1 MKRTIIYGLCLFF
14 AVLLFASRGLHWS
27 TFLHPD
33 EVPVAK
39 WIGDVTKQ
47 GFISDRLYPS
57 GWFELARLKVA
68 WDKSAKDLQEEHRKW
83 THQDMGINALK
94 SDSFRRMES
103 TDGKNIPNMIV
114 GREFNVFLTALSA
127 LVVYLACLQIGLHPL
142 AAAFAG
148 LLMGC
153 NPFIMEHSHY
163 CETDLGLVFSFALS
177 LWLLAACSRRRRP
190 FLYFLF
196 AVASG
201 FAVSC
206 KYTLSPALVPVVAL
220 PFVWREDGKP
230 FRWRVVAPLLLLGLA
245 GFCAGFALGTPALYK
260 MPGYV
265 AKVRDALATGS
276 GSATAAWG
284 REAFLP
290 YFAKL
295 QIKAG
300 RLCFEMRKLG
310 WPTLAFFMLSIV
322 FCSWRR
328 FRKLPV
334 DIPAILGV
342 FLLFYLFYM
351 PWIRNQETLPL
362 LLLLALAAA
371 RPVDWAIGALRRRPL
386 GKSAIPSV
394 AILALAAT
402 VLSVTI
408 RDGLRMTSFFLL
420 RETRA
425 ECQNW
430 LAASMPQGQSI
441 AADSYLTSIR
451 HGTKLNFILAPRLDQ
466 NYPESLIKTTFATNN
481 VRYYLRNTSH
491 FGRRSNRSPF
501 SRKLLP
507 ATQSRVDAFCRDGT
521 RLMSWHVTD
530 GRFRPAFAQPDVELW
545 RLPDPANLPASTYD
559 IPVWFPRPTLFRV
572 AGATLYCNDR
582 QGPIGPDE
590 AVQTVGRRRFIRFP
604 KAERQWAVVRMAEG
618 NTPATIAWSKFA
630 APRKAALEAGGAD
643 VFEIGPRAIQSA
655 MRLSAMPGTRVR
667 MKGDDQNTL
676 VLTSCLDNPTDAANL
691 LRTCGEAEKAL
702 ALLEKEPELSAAGQ
716 VEAFRAARALGQDP
730 RPEWRAAA
738 QTAVDAFDQ
747 AFPDAGVPATN
758 SVTVC
763 GVPLE
768 ALRDCARIRLAKE
781 AVVPGRQLPVFLPK
795 GRYGVRV
802 RLYGVGADEAG
813 VLFNAQSAPFEKVQ
827 LENGD
832 ILFSGE
838 LSLERGTRL
847 AFAENLPEKAMV
859 HFGWVCLELEITW
872 DPVALVRDEIADIR
886 SHLP

>member
-14 AVLLFASRGLHWS
+14 AVLLFASRGLYWS
-27 TFLHPD
+27 TYLHPD

-39 WIGDVTKQ
+39 WIGDVTRQ

-83 THQDMGINALK
+83 THQDMSINALK
-94 SDSFRRMES
+94 SSSFRRVES
-103 TDGKNIPNMIV
+103 ADRKNVANMIV

-142 AAAFAG
+142 ASAFAG
-148 LLMGC
+148 LLVGC

-177 LWLLAACSRRRRP
+177 LWLLAACSKRRSP
-190 FLYFLF
+190 CLYLLF

-206 KYTLSPALVPVVAL
+206 KYTLSPALFPVVAL
-220 PFVWREDGKP
+220 PFAWREADKP
-230 FRWRVVAPLLLLGLA
+230 FRWKIVAPMLLLGLA
-245 GFCAGFALGTPALYK
+245 GFGAGFVLGTPALYK
-260 MPGYV
+260 MPDYV
-265 AKVRDALATGS
+265 ARV
-276 GSATAAWG
+276 
-284 REAFLP
+284 REAFADDSSSATSMQVKEAFLGA
-290 YFAKL
+290 FAKFK
-295 QIKAG
+295 IKLG
-300 RLCFEMRKLG
+300 GLLFEMRKLG
-310 WPTLAFFMLSIV
+310 WPTLAFLALSIA
-322 FCSWRR
+322 FCTRRR

-334 DIPAILGV
+334 DIPAILGI
-342 FLLFYLFYM
+342 FLLFDLLYM

-371 RPVDWAIGALRRRPL
+371 RPVDWAIAALRRRPL
-386 GKSAIPSV
+386 GRSAVLPV
-394 AILALAAT
+394 AVLAFAAAILSA
-402 VLSVTI
+402 TI

-430 LAASMPQGQSI
+430 LAASMPRRRI
-441 AADSYLTSIR
+441 VAVDSYLASISR
-451 HGTKLNFILAPRLDQ
+451 GTGLTFIRAPKLEQD
-466 NYPESLIKTTFATNN
+466 YPESLAEPNLATNN
-481 VRYYLRNTSH
+481 VHYYLRNTSH
-491 FGRRSNRSPF
+491 FGRRPNRSPF

-545 RLPDPANLPASTYD
+545 HLPDPANLPASTYD

-582 QGPIGPDE
+582 LGPLGPDE

-618 NTPATIAWSKFA
+618 NTPATIAWSKIA
-630 APRKAALEAGGAD
+630 GPRKATLKAGGAD
-643 VFEIGPRAIQSA
+643 VFEIGPHAIQSA
-655 MRLSAMPGTRVR
+655 MRFSAMPGTRVR

-676 VLTSCLDNPTDAANL
+676 VLTSCLDNPADAANL

-716 VEAFRAARALGQDP
+716 VEAFRAARILGREP

-738 QTAVDAFDQ
+738 QAAVDAFDQ

-763 GVPLE
+763 GIPLE

-795 GRYGVRV
+795 GRYGVRG
-802 RLYGVGADEAG
+802 RLYGVGADEADI
-813 VLFNAQSAPFEKVQ
+813 LFNAQSAPFEKVQ

-832 ILFSGE
+832 ILFAGE

-847 AFAENLPEKAMV
+847 AFAENLPEKVMV

-872 DPVALVRDEIADIR
+872 DPVALVRDGIADIR
-886 SHLP
+886 GNLP